1 MRTDFSPLGS
11 AARPKA
17 IAQLSDKSSWA
28 ISDHGLTI
36 YFVKEGGFWTRLFA
50 KKSEIGS
57 PSGHS
62 DLQQLNRALSTK
74 DTNTMPSIRVTVGAA
89 IGCLF
94 VCASF
99 GGEGVAQTVSAQ
111 PVGKPMQLPQPTMH
125 PGKSETKSPERSAA
139 KRASKGHPAARKPAS
154 AQVASKDITNG
165 TPQVTAPLSEPVIDG
180 EALRV
185 ASPEQPND
193 VGLAVNA
200 QGVPGSDASPA
211 AATIVN
217 RSGQRE

>member
-1 MRTDFSPLGS
+1 
-11 AARPKA
+11 
-17 IAQLSDKSSWA
+17 
-28 ISDHGLTI
+28 
-36 YFVKEGGFWTRLFA
+36 
-50 KKSEIGS
+50 
-57 PSGHS
+57 
-62 DLQQLNRALSTK
+62 
-74 DTNTMPSIRVTVGAA
+74 MPSIRVTVSAA

-94 VCASF
+94 VCALF

-139 KRASKGHPAARKPAS
+139 KGASKGHPAARRPAS

-185 ASPEQPND
+185 ASPKQPND

-200 QGVPGSDASPA
+200 QGAPGSDASPA

-217 RSGQRE
+217 RTIAPADQSSSGAAAISPTPSSGMGGISWLLWISPP